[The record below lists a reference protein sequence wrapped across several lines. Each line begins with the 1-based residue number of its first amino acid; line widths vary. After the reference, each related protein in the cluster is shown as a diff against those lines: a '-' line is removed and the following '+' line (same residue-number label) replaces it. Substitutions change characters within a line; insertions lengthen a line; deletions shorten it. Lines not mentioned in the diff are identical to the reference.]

1 MNNDGSGITEEL
13 TLVDANTGE
22 VVGGQ
27 GASIPNADTP
37 SEALSSS
44 AGSSITFGDAADY
57 ASIARGSSLGD
68 VTNILAA
75 RLQEF
80 RDVISNPSATH
91 DQRIVALSYVL
102 ATEMI
107 WRGMLGMLETQGMIE
122 MLSNIKA
129 KKLSDNQ

>member
-13 TLVDANTGE
+13 TLVDVNTGE

-27 GASIPNADTP
+27 GTSLHNASTP

-57 ASIARGSSLGD
+57 ASISRGSSLAD
-68 VTNILAA
+68 VSNILAA

-80 RDVISNPSATH
+80 RDLMANPSATQ
-91 DQRIVALSYVL
+91 DQRIQSLSYVL

-107 WRGMLGMLETQGMIE
+107 WRGMLGSMETQGMIE

-129 KKLSDNQ
+129 KKLSENK

>member
-22 VVGGQ
+22 VVGGA
-27 GASIPNADTP
+27 GTSIPNANT
-37 SEALSSS
+37 S
-44 AGSSITFGDAADY
+44 AGGSSSITFGDAADY

-80 RDVISNPSATH
+80 RDIISNPSSTH

-107 WRGMLGMLETQGMIE
+107 WRGMLGSMETQGMIE

>member
-1 MNNDGSGITEEL
+1 MTNDGSGITEEI
-13 TLVDANTGE
+13 TLIDQNTGE
-22 VVGGQ
+22 VVGG
-27 GASIPNADTP
+27 GAPIANAET
-37 SEALSSS
+37 SVTGS
-44 AGSSITFGDAADY
+44 SSITFGDAADY

-129 KKLSDNQ
+129 KKMTDNQ

>member
-22 VVGGQ
+22 VVGG
-27 GASIPNADTP
+27 APIANANTP
-37 SEALSSS
+37 
-44 AGSSITFGDAADY
+44 AGGSSSITFGDAADY
-57 ASIARGSSLGD
+57 ASIARGSTLGD
-68 VTNILAA
+68 VTNILVA

-80 RDVISNPSATH
+80 RDLITNPSSTQ
-91 DQRIVALSYVL
+91 DQRIQSLSYVL

-107 WRGMLGMLETQGMIE
+107 WKGMLGSMETQGMIE

-129 KKLSDNQ
+129 KKMNENK

>member
-1 MNNDGSGITEEL
+1 MTNDGSGITEEI
-13 TLVDANTGE
+13 TLVDVNTGE
-22 VVGGQ
+22 VVGGAPVTNAETPTS
-27 GASIPNADTP
+27 GAS
-37 SEALSSS
+37 
-44 AGSSITFGDAADY
+44 SSITFGDAADY

-80 RDVISNPSATH
+80 RDIISNPSSTH
-91 DQRIVALSYVL
+91 DQKIISLSYVL

-107 WRGMLGMLETQGMIE
+107 WRGMLGSMESYGMIE

-129 KKLSDNQ
+129 KKLSENQ

>member
-1 MNNDGSGITEEL
+1 MNNDGSGITEEI
-13 TLVDANTGE
+13 TLIDQNTGE
-22 VVGGQ
+22 VVSGG
-27 GASIPNADTP
+27 APIANAGTP
-37 SEALSSS
+37 VEGS
-44 AGSSITFGDAADY
+44 SSITFGDTADY

-91 DQRIVALSYVL
+91 DQRVVALSYIL

-107 WRGMLGMLETQGMIE
+107 WRGMLGSMETQGMIE

-129 KKLSDNQ
+129 KKLSENK